1 DEWFTSRKVPL
12 MIGGATTSRVHTA
25 VKIAPHYEGPV
36 VYTPDASRAGGVA
49 QNLVSEERREAYLA
63 ELAKEYDLVRQRHAN
78 RRKQPLVTLAE
89 ARANRPVIDW
99 EGYVPPKPKF
109 LGRREFKHYDLAEIA
124 QYIDWGPFFQ
134 TWDLHGGFPG
144 ILEDAVVGE

>member
-1 DEWFTSRKVPL
+1 AF
-12 MIGGATTSRVHTA
+12 
-25 VKIAPHYEGPV
+25 
-36 VYTPDASRAGGVA
+36 
-49 QNLVSEERREAYLA
+49 LA

-89 ARANRPVIDW
+89 ARANRPAIDW

-124 QYIDWGPFFQ
+124 EYIDWGPFFQ

-144 ILEDAVVGE
+144 ILEDAVVGEQARQVYADGQAMLRKIIEG